1 MIPQQRIKPLLLP
14 QPLKQ
19 SLLNHRF
26 DLAGYERLF
35 YVGFIKKQAK
45 GTTENDKCET
55 SNASKNDFFHEDAFQ
70 KTDQTIIRWLGNSGI
85 LLNSRGTCIM
95 VDPVLEGFDL
105 PLLIDLPIKPA
116 AVLT

>member
-1 MIPQQRIKPLLLP
+1 MT
-14 QPLKQ
+14 
-19 SLLNHRF
+19 N
-26 DLAGYERLF
+26 A
-35 YVGFIKKQAK
+35 KQAIPPK
-45 GTTENDKCET
+45 TI
-55 SNASKNDFFHEDAFQ
+55 FFHEEAFQ

-85 LLNSRGTCIM
+85 LLNSRDTCIM